1 MPDSDLLAPRTL
13 DDLFLYRLSRLLTV
27 GGTPV
32 VRLCEGRYGITRRE
46 WRLIMALADGGTMLS
61 SALAERMHLAR
72 GPTSKAVTE
81 MVAKGLVAR
90 RPRPS
95 DRRLVEVELTDAG
108 RSIFDSLFPVAVQ
121 VNTDLLAAL
130 QKEEVDLLNSMLAR
144 LQRRAEANLATAILP
159 KADRRRASRA
169 P

>member
-1 MPDSDLLAPRTL
+1 
-13 DDLFLYRLSRLLTV
+13 
-27 GGTPV
+27 
-32 VRLCEGRYGITRRE
+32 
-46 WRLIMALADGGTMLS
+46 MLS

-144 LQRRAEANLATAILP
+144 LQRRAEANLAIAILP